1 MTDIE
6 PHTITAEE
14 MAAIPEIHRAPLAK
28 LADGLTYRQIAS
40 DLGLKIGTVRS
51 RINRGR
57 AAVAKARA
65 RRANQEEVIDAG

>member
-1 MTDIE
+1 MADIAAS
-6 PHTITAEE
+6 TITAEE

-28 LADGLTYRQIAS
+28 LADGLTYRQIA
-40 DLGLKIGTVRS
+40 DALGLKIGTVRS